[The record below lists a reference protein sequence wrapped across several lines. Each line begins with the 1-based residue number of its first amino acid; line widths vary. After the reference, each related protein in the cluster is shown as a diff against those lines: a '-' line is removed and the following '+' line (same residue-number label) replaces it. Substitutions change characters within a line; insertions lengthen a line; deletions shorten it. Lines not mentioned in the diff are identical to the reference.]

1 MEDGGGETGRL
12 DMVGVC
18 HEAAEL
24 SPMKEEG
31 GGGCCEVGGGG
42 GSFTRCILYC
52 GGILG

>member
-1 MEDGGGETGRL
+1 
-12 DMVGVC
+12 MVGVC